1 MWETVRSESG
11 KKKPRPS
18 SVVSFVQP
26 WNQTKCIWLSIPLKT
41 KVFLKGRKSWNCHQ
55 RHNFFFFF
63 SPFCISEWGEPI
75 LLGSGFNKT
84 LTVSP
89 LFLFQ
94 HFLHVFLNPPD
105 GHLYPGAPCLNCH
118 SKVLDV
124 GNSWSP
130 ARHFSFLLHHLL
142 VGLGFPSKTFLT
154 SSCLIRV
161 YFLRFN

>member
-1 MWETVRSESG
+1 
-11 KKKPRPS
+11 
-18 SVVSFVQP
+18 
-26 WNQTKCIWLSIPLKT
+26 
-41 KVFLKGRKSWNCHQ
+41 
-55 RHNFFFFF
+55 
-63 SPFCISEWGEPI
+63 

-124 GNSWSP
+124 GEQLVASTPFFISSSSSFGWAWISQQN
-130 ARHFSFLLHHLL
+130 FSDVEL
-142 VGLGFPSKTFLT
+142 SD
-154 SSCLIRV
+154 SSL
-161 YFLRFN
+161 FS

>member
-11 KKKPRPS
+11 KKTPS
-18 SVVSFVQP
+18 IKCRVVRAAMKSNEMHLTVD
-26 WNQTKCIWLSIPLKT
+26 SIKK

-124 GNSWSP
+124 GEQLVASTPFFISSSSSFGWAWISQQN
-130 ARHFSFLLHHLL
+130 FSDVEL
-142 VGLGFPSKTFLT
+142 SD
-154 SSCLIRV
+154 SSL
-161 YFLRFN
+161 FS